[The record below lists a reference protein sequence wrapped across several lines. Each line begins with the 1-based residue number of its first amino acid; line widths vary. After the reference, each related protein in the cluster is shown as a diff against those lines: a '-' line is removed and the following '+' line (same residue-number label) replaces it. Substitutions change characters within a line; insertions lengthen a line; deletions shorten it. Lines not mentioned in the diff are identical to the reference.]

1 MKPREPLKTKRRVR
15 MEAAEAAA
23 APKVEAKVV
32 AKSVPKKSSK
42 EY

>member
-1 MKPREPLKTKRRVR
+1 MKPNDPLKTKRRIR

-23 APKVEAKVV
+23 APKPV
-32 AKSVPKKSSK
+32 AKKVPKKSSK